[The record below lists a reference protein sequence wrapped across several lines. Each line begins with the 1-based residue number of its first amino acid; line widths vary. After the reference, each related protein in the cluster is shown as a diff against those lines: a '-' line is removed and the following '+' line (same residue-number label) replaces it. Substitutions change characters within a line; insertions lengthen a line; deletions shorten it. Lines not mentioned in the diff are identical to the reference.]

1 MGSEMCIRDRPYT
14 KQYPYVYTATGMDT
28 LSTSILKGTN
38 VWCAVACCTTAVAW
52 YAMHDTYAH
61 QPCSWNLNTIQSR
74 MYVLYTIRSRTRTR
88 IEYHRICLMRLQKM
102 RLYFCIYAQLC
113 GTLVLTLFHDVD
125 VRLITGHCPGYD
137 CIVLITWKMLELQ
150 PV

>member
-1 MGSEMCIRDRPYT
+1 
-14 KQYPYVYTATGMDT
+14 
-28 LSTSILKGTN
+28 
-38 VWCAVACCTTAVAW
+38 
-52 YAMHDTYAH
+52 
-61 QPCSWNLNTIQSR
+61 

-125 VRLITGHCPGYD
+125 VRLMTGHCPGYD